1 MSKQLIELVN
11 QWGAYEETHPD
22 PSLAGFCLWH
32 LTNQAATPAYPD
44 DIFDESPINGLLG
57 KLLGRVSQFDH
68 HYSKKAL
75 QRLGINNVD
84 DMMYLHVIRYLG
96 GTPRKSELIKNM
108 LSEFP
113 SGIEIIRRLTRMGL
127 IEEMP
132 DELDKRSKRVR
143 LTANGEEILNS
154 SYAYL
159 HQAGELMFD
168 TLSQGEKMLLVQLLA
183 RLDKF
188 HTEHYSPYQT
198 DSFDVL
204 YDKLMKVI
212 VS

>member
-11 QWGAYEETHPD
+11 QWGAYEETHSE
-22 PSLAGFCLWH
+22 PSLFGFCLWQ
-32 LTNQAATPAYPD
+32 LSNQAPAPAYPD
-44 DIFDESPINGLLG
+44 DLFDESPINGLLG

-75 QRLGINNVD
+75 QQLGMNNVD

-96 GTPRKSELIKNM
+96 GAPRKSELIKNM

-113 SGIEIIRRLTRMGL
+113 SGIEIIRRLTKTGL
-127 IEEMP
+127 IEEMA
-132 DELDKRSKRVR
+132 DETDKRSRRVR
-143 LTANGEEILNS
+143 LTTNGEEVLNS
-154 SYAYL
+154 SYSLL

-168 TLSQGEKMLLVQLLA
+168 TLDQAEKMMLVQLLE

-198 DSFDVL
+198 DSFEIL
-204 YDKLMKVI
+204 YDKLIRLIK
-212 VS
+212 